1 MSPIEQHLARVVT
14 DGLANRGITASSVV
28 VLSAE
33 ADDWRYR
40 VAIGDR
46 LFEIGFALDARA
58 WAQETTVGREK
69 HLTSNDHVPVNTSA
83 AALNYVLALIARAM
97 RDPAFPPRDPPV
109 I

>member
-1 MSPIEQHLARVVT
+1 MSPIEQHLAGVVT
-14 DGLANRGITASSVV
+14 DGLANRGVTVSSVV

-33 ADDWRYR
+33 ADNWRYG
-40 VAIGDR
+40 VTAGDR
-46 LFEIGFALDARA
+46 LFEIGFARDTGA

-69 HLTSNDHVPVNTSA
+69 HLTSNDHVPVNASA
-83 AALNYVLALIARAM
+83 PALDYVLALIARAV